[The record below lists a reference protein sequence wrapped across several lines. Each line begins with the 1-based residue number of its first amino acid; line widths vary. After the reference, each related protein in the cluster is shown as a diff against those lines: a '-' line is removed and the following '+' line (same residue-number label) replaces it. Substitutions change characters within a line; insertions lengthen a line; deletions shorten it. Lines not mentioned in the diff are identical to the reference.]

1 VFTSGSGRP
10 RRTRRIISSIAA
22 IGLAAAG
29 LTAAGLG
36 AAAPAFAT
44 TQTTAWS
51 AGAFNL
57 DRPNIVRRSD
67 IVLGSPNNDPTQSLP
82 VGNGSVGAAVWDA
95 AGFTAQLN
103 RDDTF
108 PDRKSPGQVTIPG
121 LSAITS
127 AANFTASLD
136 LYTGILTESGGGMT
150 ASIYVRADKDEM
162 IVDVT
167 GANPSVTQTATA
179 SLWTGRSPTAATSG
193 STGTLAETWADSG
206 TGHTGSTF
214 GTLLALTAG
223 GTNVTATVAN
233 SKAVTVS
240 FKPNSDGSF
249 HVLIGAPH
257 WAGGNAAT
265 TASSLFGS
273 DATATAATLQAP
285 QISWWQTYWSTADMM
300 EINSSDGSGNY
311 MENLRTLY
319 LYNQASDNRGTY
331 PGTQGGVADLFEYE
345 QDAQAWQPDDYWFW
359 DLRNEIDANLTSGES
374 ALNAN
379 YFSLYTSNVAA
390 LTAWTQAHMPGHTGI
405 CVPETMRF
413 NGNGQYGTDAN
424 NASCDDTISPSYNS
438 LTITSGAEVAYWIW
452 QQYLQT
458 GNTTFLQAGYP
469 IMKGAAQFLLSYAT
483 LGADGKL
490 HTTANAHETQ
500 WDVTDPITD
509 IAAMQSVF
517 PIVVSAAQKLGM
529 DPSLVTQLTTAEGE
543 IPPLPRTDAATHT
556 QVLTSS
562 SDNSGDVFAY
572 STQPAAQQENDENPD
587 LEPVFPYGVVG
598 DNSGILTTIANRT
611 WVNREHVDRGT
622 YAYDGI
628 QAARLDQPTEVESS
642 LVANA
647 EMAQVY
653 PNGFGDVNGQYLT
666 TPYGEQQANDAG
678 TLNEALA
685 QDYDGVL
692 RIAPAWPS
700 DWDVDGQ
707 VSVQN
712 NSKVDVQV
720 RNGVPVTVV
729 LEAGTAA
736 SMVVKSPWAGQ
747 SVIVVDATSGST
759 VVAATTAPTFTIAT
773 TAGHKYLIEL
783 SASPFT
789 SLTYAQ
795 VTGSPATT
803 DRHLGP
809 IQIGLDAKYSSLAA
823 SFNNVGVTSD
833 TNTAAGNF
841 DGGGSSF
848 SKQSLAT
855 AGLVSGTAITHS
867 GLSLVWPTAAGTGQP
882 DNTVASGQTIALS
895 GSGSILGFLLSADYG
910 SASGTGTITFTDGTT
925 EPFTLTSPDWWG
937 PPGSKTVVA
946 QPTYINGPGNTQS
959 TNTVYVYYQS
969 VTLTAG
975 ETVASVTLP
984 NVSSGV
990 TTGTVA
996 LHVFAMSLTKSSL
1009 ANSFNDVGVTADT
1022 NTGAGNFDGGN
1033 VSFSKQALA
1042 TAGLTSGGA
1051 VTSNGH
1057 HFTWPTATGTGSV
1070 DNTAAGGQL
1079 IAITGTGTTLG
1090 FLVSSS
1096 YGPASGAGTITYTD
1110 GSTSSYTLT
1119 SPDWFNP
1126 SGTNV
1131 VAAPTYI
1138 NETGNSQST
1147 QTVGVYYAGVAVT
1160 SGKTVA
1166 SVTLPNVSKAVTSG
1180 TAALHVFAL
1189 SLS

>member
-1 VFTSGSGRP
+1 VFESVLG
-10 RRTRRIISSIAA
+10 TRRRGARRALTLTVVIALA
-22 IGLAAAG
+22 ATGVSATGLAVAS
-29 LTAAGLG
+29 
-36 AAAPAFAT
+36 PAFAT

-51 AGAFNL
+51 GGLFNL

-67 IVLGSPNNDPTQSLP
+67 IVLGQPNNDPTQSMP
-82 VGNGSVGAAVWDA
+82 IGNGSVGAAVWDA
-95 AGFTAQLN
+95 NGFTAQLN

-121 LSAITS
+121 LSTITS
-127 AANFTASLD
+127 ASNFTATLD
-136 LYTGILTESGGGMT
+136 LYTGILKESGGGMT

-162 IVDVT
+162 VVDVT

-179 SLWTGRSPTAATSG
+179 SLWTGRSPTAAVSG
-193 STGTLAETWADSG
+193 STATLAETWVDSG

-223 GTNVTATVAN
+223 GTAVTATVA
-233 SKAVTVS
+233 STRSVSVS
-240 FKPNSDGSF
+240 FKPNSDGTF
-249 HVLIGAPH
+249 HILVGAPH
-257 WAGGNAAT
+257 WAGGTAST
-265 TASSLFGS
+265 TASTLLGS
-273 DATATAATLQAP
+273 DATSTAATLQAP
-285 QISWWQTYWSTADMM
+285 QLSWWQSYWATADLM
-300 EINSSDGSGNY
+300 EINSADGSGNY

-319 LYNQASDNRGTY
+319 LYNQASSNRGMY

-345 QDAQAWQPDDYWFW
+345 QDSQAWQPDDYWFW
-359 DLRNEIDANLTSGES
+359 NLRNEIDANLTSGES

-379 YFSLYTSNVAA
+379 YFSLYTSNVAN
-390 LTAWTQAHMPGHTGI
+390 LTAWTQAHMPGYSGI

-413 NGNGQYGTDAN
+413 NGNGQYGTDVN

-452 QQYLQT
+452 QTYLQN
-458 GNTTFLQAGYP
+458 GSTTFLQAGYP

-483 LGADGKL
+483 LGSDGKL

-509 IAAMQSVF
+509 IAAMQALF
-517 PIVVSAAQKLGM
+517 PIVVSAAQKLGT
-529 DPSLVTQLTTAEGE
+529 DSALVTQLTTAEGE

-556 QVLTSS
+556 QVLTST
-562 SDNSGDVFAY
+562 SDAGGQDVFAY
-572 STQPAAQQENDENPD
+572 STQPAASQQNDENPD
-587 LEPVFPYGVVG
+587 LEPVFPYGTVG
-598 DNSGILTTIANRT
+598 DNSGILTTLANRT
-611 WVNREHVDRGT
+611 WVDREHVDRGT

-628 QAARLDQPTEVESS
+628 QAARLDQPAEVESS

-678 TLNEALA
+678 TLNEALV

-692 RIAPAWPS
+692 RVAPAWPS
-700 DWDVDGQ
+700 DWSVDGS
-707 VSVQN
+707 VSVQH
-712 NSKVDVQV
+712 SSTVDVQV

-729 LEAGTAA
+729 LEAGAAA

-747 SVIVVDATSGST
+747 SVMVVDATSGTTVNAAST
-759 VVAATTAPTFTIAT
+759 ASQFTIST
-773 TAGHKYLIEL
+773 TAGHRYLIEL

-789 SLTYAQ
+789 TLTYAQ
-795 VTGSPATT
+795 VTGVPATA

-809 IQIGLDAKYSSLAA
+809 IQIGLDSKYSSLSA

-833 TNTAAGNF
+833 TSTNSGNF

-848 SKQSLAT
+848 SKQALAT
-855 AGLVSGTAITHS
+855 AGLVSGTAIVHS
-867 GLSLVWPTAAGTGQP
+867 GLSLVWPASAGTGLP
-882 DNTVASGQTIALS
+882 DNTVASGQTVALS

-925 EPFTLTSPDWWG
+925 ESYTLTSPDWWG
-937 PPGSKTVVA
+937 PPGSKTVIA

-959 TNTVYVYYQS
+959 TNTTYIYYQS

-975 ETVASVTLP
+975 KTVASVTLP

-990 TTGTVA
+990 TTGNVA

-1022 NTGAGNFDGGN
+1022 STGAGNFDGGN

-1042 TAGLTSGGA
+1042 SVGLTSGA
-1051 VTSNGH
+1051 TVVSNGH
-1057 HFTWPTATGTGSV
+1057 HFTWPTAAGTGAV
-1070 DNTAAGGQL
+1070 GQ
-1079 IAITGTGTTLG
+1079 
-1090 FLVSSS
+1090 V
-1096 YGPASGAGTITYTD
+1096 
-1110 GSTSSYTLT
+1110 
-1119 SPDWFNP
+1119 
-1126 SGTNV
+1126 
-1131 VAAPTYI
+1131 
-1138 NETGNSQST
+1138 
-1147 QTVGVYYAGVAVT
+1147 
-1160 SGKTVA
+1160 K
-1166 SVTLPNVSKAVTSG
+1166 
-1180 TAALHVFAL
+1180 
-1189 SLS
+1189 